1 MVLLDIAP
9 TLAMYAQTDET
20 FARAYWH
27 WFFLIRP
34 APLPEALIESELF
47 GHVRGAFS
55 GAVSDRRG
63 KFELADGGTLFLDEV
78 GELSLPAQAKL
89 LRVLQSGQL
98 QRVGADREYRV
109 DVRVLAATN
118 RDLAQEVRAGRFR
131 ADLYHRLSVYP
142 LRVPPL
148 RERGRD
154 VILLAGTFLEE
165 NRPRLGLRSLRLA
178 PDAHAVLLGYD
189 WPGNVRE
196 LEHLIGRAALKAMAG
211 HAERP
216 RILSLHAADLHLP
229 SASVGT
235 PPAEAEQAPAP
246 LVNGDLRQALEQ
258 YQRQLISACLSR
270 HQGSYAA
277 AARELGLDRA
287 NLNRLAKRLQLR

>member
-1 MVLLDIAP
+1 M
-9 TLAMYAQTDET
+9 
-20 FARAYWH
+20 
-27 WFFLIRP
+27 
-34 APLPEALIESELF
+34 
-47 GHVRGAFS
+47 
-55 GAVSDRRG
+55 
-63 KFELADGGTLFLDEV
+63 
-78 GELSLPAQAKL
+78 
-89 LRVLQSGQL
+89 
-98 QRVGADREYRV
+98 
-109 DVRVLAATN
+109 
-118 RDLAQEVRAGRFR
+118 
-131 ADLYHRLSVYP
+131 
-142 LRVPPL
+142 
-148 RERGRD
+148 
-154 VILLAGTFLEE
+154 ILLAGTFLEE